1 MTTSFDNKKNLTKK
15 DYLNLFG
22 AIAIALIAAVLV
34 LVTTLDFF
42 ASLVVFFLSL
52 SAAIFSR
59 SFSRGFLL
67 VFLVLLTFPAHK
79 IASGK
84 IISFDLI
91 LALLV
96 IVGMIKISGENIR
109 FKINSIPFS
118 VRMLFL
124 TILGLIFSGI
134 VFKIKF
140 NGNFWLSAG
149 LVLLVFLFVVFVGFF
164 FQTRKRTELVIK
176 TIVFSAVCH
185 SFFGLITFLSNWQ
198 WFSGL
203 SWTKKASF
211 FPLSKEIE
219 NQAIGLFGTD
229 LFLRLGSLSSP
240 MAELLLI
247 TIPLTI
253 GLLLNSKTKSSKIFP
268 SLLDSAFYF
277 DSENFKT
284 NSTLKNKKD
293 SFSVRSFLAK
303 RKIFF
308 KSFPMARIAR
318 KVSLVFFQKIK
329 PPINWFQ
336 KKFFSTQN
344 NFHFWHNFEQI
355 KKEFSV
361 KKALPLL
368 FFLLLQMAGLV
379 VTFSYFHFIF
389 LLTGLLMMAILLR
402 KKQAAL
408 GIAGLI
414 LILFFLPTALRDQ
427 PEISFYFS
435 ESFRQVGQLKDY
447 WFLGAGWRVSKEI
460 DNISKISNSYL
471 YFWNTF
477 GFLGLITIIAIL
489 ANFFSQIRK
498 TYLVSDGKERNLIIA
513 ILGAFIGFSL
523 GGFFSNAFLF
533 GPAALAFWSMYA
545 MTLNLRKKQVVFG
558 ITETRIE
565 N

>member
-1 MTTSFDNKKNLTKK
+1 
-15 DYLNLFG
+15 
-22 AIAIALIAAVLV
+22 
-34 LVTTLDFF
+34 
-42 ASLVVFFLSL
+42 
-52 SAAIFSR
+52 
-59 SFSRGFLL
+59 
-67 VFLVLLTFPAHK
+67 
-79 IASGK
+79 
-84 IISFDLI
+84 
-91 LALLV
+91 
-96 IVGMIKISGENIR
+96 
-109 FKINSIPFS
+109 
-118 VRMLFL
+118 
-124 TILGLIFSGI
+124 
-134 VFKIKF
+134 
-140 NGNFWLSAG
+140 
-149 LVLLVFLFVVFVGFF
+149 
-164 FQTRKRTELVIK
+164 
-176 TIVFSAVCH
+176 
-185 SFFGLITFLSNWQ
+185 
-198 WFSGL
+198 
-203 SWTKKASF
+203 
-211 FPLSKEIE
+211 
-219 NQAIGLFGTD
+219 
-229 LFLRLGSLSSP
+229 
-240 MAELLLI
+240 
-247 TIPLTI
+247 
-253 GLLLNSKTKSSKIFP
+253 
-268 SLLDSAFYF
+268 
-277 DSENFKT
+277 
-284 NSTLKNKKD
+284 
-293 SFSVRSFLAK
+293 
-303 RKIFF
+303 
-308 KSFPMARIAR
+308 MARIAR

>member
-1 MTTSFDNKKNLTKK
+1 MANSFGNSKHLTKK

-22 AIAIALIAAVLV
+22 ATAIALIAAVLV
-34 LVTTLDFF
+34 LVTTLDLF
-42 ASLVVFFLSL
+42 ASLVVFFLCL

-67 VFLVLLTFPAHK
+67 VFLVLLISPTYK

-84 IISFDLI
+84 IVSFDLI

-96 IVGMIKISGENIR
+96 IVGMIKISGEKIR
-109 FKINSIPFS
+109 FKMSSVPFS

-124 TILGLIFSGI
+124 TILGLIFSG
-134 VFKIKF
+134 FTFEIKF

-149 LVLLVFLFVVFVGFF
+149 LALLIFLFVVFIGFF

-176 TIVFSAVCH
+176 TIIFSAVCH
-185 SFFGLITFLSNWQ
+185 SFFGLVAFLSNWQ
-198 WFSGL
+198 WLSGL

-247 TIPLTI
+247 SIPLTI
-253 GLLLNSKTKSSKIFP
+253 GLLLNLKTKSTKAIP
-268 SLLDSAFYF
+268 SLLDSTFSF
-277 DSENFKT
+277 DPDNFKP
-284 NSTLKNKKD
+284 NPVLGNKKN
-293 SFSVRSFLAK
+293 FSSAGSLLAK
-303 RKIFF
+303 GKTFLKKLPIT
-308 KSFPMARIAR
+308 RIA
-318 KVSLVFFQKIK
+318 KKILLVFFQKAK
-329 PPINWFQ
+329 PFVKWLS
-336 KKFFSTQN
+336 KSFFPVQN
-344 NFHFWHNFEQI
+344 AFRLWRSFEQI
-355 KKEFSV
+355 KKEFFT
-361 KKALPLL
+361 KKAILLL
-368 FFLLLQMAGLV
+368 FFLFLQITGLV

-389 LLTGLLMMAILLR
+389 LLVGLLMMAILLR

-414 LILFFLPTALRDQ
+414 LVLFFLPTALKDQ

-435 ESFRQVGQLKDY
+435 ESFRQVSRLKDY

-460 DNISKISNSYL
+460 ENVGKISNSYL

-477 GFLGLITIIAIL
+477 GFLGLITIVAIL
-489 ANFFSQIRK
+489 ANFFGQIRK

-523 GGFFSNAFLF
+523 GGFFLMPFFLVQPPWLF
-533 GPAALAFWSMYA
+533 GQCMPWHSTCEKGRWFL
-545 MTLNLRKKQVVFG
+545 
-558 ITETRIE
+558 E
-565 N
+565 